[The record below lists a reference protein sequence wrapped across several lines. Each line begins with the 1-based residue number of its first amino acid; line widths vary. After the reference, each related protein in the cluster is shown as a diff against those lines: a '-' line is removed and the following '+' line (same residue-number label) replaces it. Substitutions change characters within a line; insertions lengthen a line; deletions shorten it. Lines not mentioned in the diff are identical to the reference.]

1 MFSTD
6 LLQQLF
12 GGLPAAHKFLEAHTY
27 DKRLCLF
34 QENTPQNKITVLHIA
49 TNIFVWIWICL
60 KRQLTVQCLSGSSG
74 VPDKVAISKCVCV
87 YVVIHTHTYIHI
99 HTYVNVCAKMKTAVV
114 NICCICVPKVEKCLK
129 HILVRINID
138 NDK

>member
-1 MFSTD
+1 MACSLSSFSCTSVCWWCYMFSTD

-60 KRQLTVQCLSGSSG
+60 KRQLIVQCLSGSSG
-74 VPDKVAISKCVCV
+74 VPDKVASVCVCV
-87 YVVIHTHTYIHI
+87 YVVIQQSYSIQRQRFSSLHIHQQYIYIHI
-99 HTYVNVCAKMKTAVV
+99 C
-114 NICCICVPKVEKCLK
+114 
-129 HILVRINID
+129 
-138 NDK
+138 